1 MNAAPVAMICTEQTD
16 IITASGC
23 AISNIPLVKLTDE
36 VPVLSVQSKLRIVV
50 DANNETLFVIKK

>member
-1 MNAAPVAMICTEQTD
+1 MICTEQTD